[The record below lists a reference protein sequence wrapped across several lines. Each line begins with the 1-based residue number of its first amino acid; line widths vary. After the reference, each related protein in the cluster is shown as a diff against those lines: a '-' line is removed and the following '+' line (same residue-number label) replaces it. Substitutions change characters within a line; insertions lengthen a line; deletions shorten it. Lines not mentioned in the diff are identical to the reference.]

1 MIYEEKDFDYKWPLS
16 DYLWYCSGCSG
27 SGGFGWNE
35 TDGGVYLPCQLWI
48 ALHQK
53 KSRITRVIRVQITMS
68 AYYCIL
74 FNKSTFPS
82 LEAVKNSIQCTAA
95 MFKCYGPGI
104 IDIIFGGV
112 SAKEAIIK
120 CEKSEEG
127 EE

>member
-1 MIYEEKDFDYKWPLS
+1 MKKRILIISGPCLITYGIVPVAVDPEDSDGMKRMAEFICRVNYGLQYGCFEFDFRDGWIRFKSFIDCEKH
-16 DYLWYCSGCSG
+16 
-27 SGGFGWNE
+27 
-35 TDGGVYLPCQLWI
+35 
-48 ALHQK
+48 A
-53 KSRITRVIRVQITMS
+53 
-68 AYYCIL
+68 
-74 FNKSTFPS
+74 PS